1 MPALTTP
8 EPVDTPHGTAQAR
21 RRRAVGGVV
30 AVGLVVLLTGCLAAP
45 QQTMLDDVN
54 RDRQAQ
60 GRTVLPT
67 QSEVMAKAQAWSAQ
81 MARDGKISHSQLS
94 DGIKACW
101 DASGEN
107 VAQSTTLAG
116 LEAQWM
122 ASPSHRTNILD
133 QRWTHI
139 GVGVTKVGDW
149 YFGVQVFLQVC

>member
-1 MPALTTP
+1 MPASNTP
-8 EPVDTPHGTAQAR
+8 EALDTPHGAAR
-21 RRRAVGGVV
+21 AGRGRVSRAV
-30 AVGLVVLLTGCLAAP
+30 AVGLAVLLTGCLTPP

-60 GRTVLPT
+60 GRTALPT
-67 QSEVMAKAQAWSAQ
+67 QAELMTKAQAWSAQ
-81 MARDGKISHSQLS
+81 MARDGKISHSRLS
-94 DGIKACW
+94 DGITVCW

-122 ASPSHRTNILD
+122 ASTGHRTNILD
-133 QRWTHI
+133 PRWTHI
-139 GVGVTKVGDW
+139 GVGVTKVGDQ